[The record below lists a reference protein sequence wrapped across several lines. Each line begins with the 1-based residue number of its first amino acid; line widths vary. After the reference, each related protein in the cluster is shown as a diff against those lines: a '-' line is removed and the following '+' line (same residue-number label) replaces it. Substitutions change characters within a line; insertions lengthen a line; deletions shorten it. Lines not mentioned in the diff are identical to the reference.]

1 MHCREC
7 VVEHSTTHARWPC
20 GVTEAERDESV
31 ASQVGVRCLCL
42 AAPAEHVDHCR
53 NTGRVRGV
61 LLLTWKESRG
71 SQHS

>member
-1 MHCREC
+1 M
-7 VVEHSTTHARWPC
+7 
-20 GVTEAERDESV
+20 
-31 ASQVGVRCLCL
+31 GVRCLCL